1 MMKAIRV
8 HKFGDPE
15 VMHVEEVPDPR
26 PGPGQ
31 VVVKIK
37 AIGINP
43 VDTYI
48 RSGIYHIKPQLP
60 YTPGTDAAGRIE
72 SIGEGV
78 DHVSIGDRV
87 YTAGSISGTYAQQ
100 TLCDAAKV
108 HALPESISFAQ
119 GAGINTPYS
128 ASYYALFVRAK
139 AVPGEVVLIHGATG
153 GVGVAA
159 LQWARGSGLTIIA
172 TGGSEAGR
180 RMLAEQGARHVLDHR
195 SPNHQKE
202 VLTLTNGHG
211 VDIILEMLANI
222 NLGTDLN
229 ILAKDGRVVI
239 IGSRGPVEIN
249 PRDAMGRNASILGML
264 VAAASERE
272 IFSIHAAIGAGL
284 ENHILRPVVG
294 QELPLAEASRAHRLL
309 MESSAY
315 GKIVLIP

>member
-8 HKFGDPE
+8 HQFGDPV
-15 VMHVEEVPDPR
+15 VMQLEEVTEPS

-31 VVVKIK
+31 VVVKLK

-48 RSGIYHIKPQLP
+48 RSGTYTIKPELP
-60 YTPGTDAAGRIE
+60 YTPGNDAAGIIE

-78 DHVSIGDRV
+78 DHVSVGDRV
-87 YTAGSISGTYAQQ
+87 YIAGSISGTYAEQA
-100 TLCDAAKV
+100 LCDAVKV
-108 HALPESISFAQ
+108 HILPEKISFAQ

-128 ASYYALFVRAK
+128 ASYYALFHRAR
-139 AVPGEVVLIHGATG
+139 AIPGEVVLIHGATG

-159 LQWARGSGLTIIA
+159 VQWARGAGLTVIG
-172 TGGSEAGR
+172 TGGTEEGR
-180 RMLAEQGARHVLDHR
+180 RMLAEQGAHHVLDHK
-195 SPNHQKE
+195 SPNHQE
-202 VLTLTNGHG
+202 EALTLTRGHG
-211 VDIILEMLANI
+211 VDVILEMLANI
-222 NLGTDLN
+222 NLGNDLK

-264 VAAASERE
+264 LMNASERE
-272 IFSIHAAIGAGL
+272 IFSIHSAIRAGL
-284 ENHILRPVVG
+284 EKDILRPVVG
-294 QELPLAEASRAHRLL
+294 RELTLAEASLAHRLL